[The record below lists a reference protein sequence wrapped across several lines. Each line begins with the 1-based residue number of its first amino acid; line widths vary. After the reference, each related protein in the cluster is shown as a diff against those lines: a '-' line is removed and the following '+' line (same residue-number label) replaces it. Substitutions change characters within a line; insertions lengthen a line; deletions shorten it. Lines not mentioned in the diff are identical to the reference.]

1 MQWKGKQDMLDNCRN
16 TSALFLSTNL
26 NVPRFGTLKVSCTF
40 GARHSIFQTA
50 NKPKAGIKS
59 PKQGRARWTPVLTG
73 VCHLKAVT
81 DVYNVDLGKQLRG
94 FCELR
99 QCKPK
104 SCMFLGLLIR
114 K

>member
-1 MQWKGKQDMLDNCRN
+1 MLDNCRN

-26 NVPRFGTLKVSCTF
+26 NDPETLSLYVWDPQGELHIWCK
-40 GARHSIFQTA
+40 IFHISDSKQIQGR
-50 NKPKAGIKS
+50 NKE
-59 PKQGRARWTPVLTG
+59 PKQGRARWSLVLTG

-81 DVYNVDLGKQLRG
+81 DVHNVDLGKELRG